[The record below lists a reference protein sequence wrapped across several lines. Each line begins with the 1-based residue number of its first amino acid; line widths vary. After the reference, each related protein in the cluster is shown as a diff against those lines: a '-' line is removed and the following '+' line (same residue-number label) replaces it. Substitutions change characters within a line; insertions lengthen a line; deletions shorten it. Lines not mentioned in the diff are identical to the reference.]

1 MYRLAAAA
9 MLGTVLFGAGAE
21 AQGIYGGSL
30 YAGPTQFRA
39 VCYFYNAGTQTVEL
53 RDPTI
58 TAPGGAALP
67 LVVNEC
73 GAQLLPNRSC
83 GIAANVRTTLA
94 YNCGTFVAPA
104 NLGLRGVFELRDRS
118 GTSLTRTT
126 LR

>member
-1 MYRLAAAA
+1 MLRMAAAA
-9 MLGTVLFGAGAE
+9 TLGLLISTVAQ

-30 YAGPTQFRA
+30 YAGPAQFRA
-39 VCYFYNAGTQTVEL
+39 VCYFYNAGTETVEL
-53 RDPTI
+53 RGPAI
-58 TAPGGAALP
+58 TAPGGAKLA

-83 GIAANVRTTLA
+83 GIAANVRNTLA

-104 NLGLRGVFELRDRS
+104 NLGLRGVFEMRDRA
-118 GTSLTRTT
+118 GTSLARIT